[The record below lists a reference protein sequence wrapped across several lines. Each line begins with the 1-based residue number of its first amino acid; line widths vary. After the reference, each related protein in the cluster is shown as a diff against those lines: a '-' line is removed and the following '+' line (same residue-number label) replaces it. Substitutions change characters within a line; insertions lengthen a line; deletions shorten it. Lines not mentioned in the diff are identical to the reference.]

1 MKVKKQYLLLIACLV
16 WTIAGANIVR
26 IGLEAYVKHVT
37 VWNIVLSVVVF
48 VLFQWFVFGKL
59 VKKHTARI
67 IGYEGKK
74 WFIKFFDLKA
84 FMIMAVMMSGGIWL
98 RVSGWAPDRFI
109 AVFYS
114 GLGVSLV
121 LAGILFGV
129 RFFQHLSV
137 E

>member
-59 VKKHTARI
+59 VKSILH
-67 IGYEGKK
+67 GSS
-74 WFIKFFDLKA
+74 
-84 FMIMAVMMSGGIWL
+84 VMKENSGSSSFLI
-98 RVSGWAPDRFI
+98 
-109 AVFYS
+109 
-114 GLGVSLV
+114 
-121 LAGILFGV
+121 
-129 RFFQHLSV
+129 
-137 E
+137 

>member
-67 IGYEGKK
+67 IGYEGKQ

-114 GLGVSLV
+114 DLGVSLV

>member
-1 MKVKKQYLLLIACLV
+1 M

-67 IGYEGKK
+67 IG
-74 WFIKFFDLKA
+74 
-84 FMIMAVMMSGGIWL
+84 
-98 RVSGWAPDRFI
+98 
-109 AVFYS
+109 
-114 GLGVSLV
+114 
-121 LAGILFGV
+121 
-129 RFFQHLSV
+129 
-137 E
+137 